1 MEGTNC
7 GGEGGWTRVAY
18 VNMTQP
24 GATCPQGLERKS
36 STNYTLC
43 GLNINHGCNST
54 MFSTPVEYS
63 KVCGQVRGYQYSP
76 PIAFYAYNINT
87 SLTIDDVYVDGVSIT
102 YGNAPRKHI
111 RTYAGGPYDTVTST
125 ANCPCKHVSTVITPP
140 YVGTDYYCES
150 GVNICCL
157 WNAVAA
163 ADPLWDGQQ
172 CGGGEVPCCT
182 HPNMPWFIK
191 TLNET
196 TSDDI
201 ELRACGSDY
210 CWGTAPIFL
219 IELYIR

>member
-1 MEGTNC
+1 M
-7 GGEGGWTRVAY
+7 AY

-24 GATCPQGLERKS
+24 GATCPLGLERKNP
-36 STNYTLC
+36 TNYTLC

-54 MFSTPVEYS
+54 MFPTLVEYS

-76 PIAFYAYNINT
+76 PVAFYAYNTNT
-87 SLTIDDVYVDGVSIT
+87 NLTIDDVYVDGVSIT
-102 YGNAPRKHI
+102 HGSAPRKHI
-111 RTYAGGPYDTVTST
+111 WTYAGGTHDTTSDT
-125 ANCPCKHVSTVITPP
+125 MNYNCPCKQYSAGITPP

-150 GVNICCL
+150 GVNVCCGTNE
-157 WNAVAA
+157 WDTVIA

-196 TSDDI
+196 TTEDI
-201 ELRACGSDY
+201 ELRLCKIGMLGSSIITGD
-210 CWGTAPIFL
+210 TPLDL
-219 IELYIR
+219 IELFVQ